1 MQKGIRCGVILHRI
15 FYRECCNTPCF
26 SYYMNDLIPVPDEM
40 AGKYRYVTSL
50 DELLAILNDK

>member
-1 MQKGIRCGVILHRI
+1 MRGDSASD

-26 SYYMNDLIPVPDEM
+26 SYYMSDLIPVPDEM

>member
-15 FYRECCNTPCF
+15 FYRECRNTPCF
-26 SYYMNDLIPVPDEM
+26 SYYMSDLIPVPDEM

-50 DELLAILNDK
+50 DELLGILNDK